1 MCEENMERRSKAE
14 AQDQGREWAPTPQ
27 DALLQ
32 PLPCSWSTSAWGFCG
47 EWSWIKDPSLEV
59 RILEEIL
66 SGTGQTR
73 RKITFPEKQL
83 SESFLGWPWFQ
94 LEGKKVFPENFW
106 LLARPHEGLGPDL
119 QSFHGPKNYKP
130 QTVVESVCKFITPQ
144 VMEGANTSIPRR
156 NTCSGPDL
164 KNSQKHI
171 QQIYVHDKK
180 NNKP

>member
-14 AQDQGREWAPTPQ
+14 AQDQRREWAPTLQ

-32 PLPCSWSTSAWGFCG
+32 PLPCSWSTSAWGFCR

-94 LEGKKVFPENFW
+94 LEVKKVFPENFW

-130 QTVVESVCKFITPQ
+130 QTVSWKRMQ
-144 VMEGANTSIPRR
+144 VYNASGNGRSKHKYSPKEHMLGPRFKEFSETHPTNIR
-156 NTCSGPDL
+156 SR
-164 KNSQKHI
+164 
-171 QQIYVHDKK
+171 
-180 NNKP
+180 